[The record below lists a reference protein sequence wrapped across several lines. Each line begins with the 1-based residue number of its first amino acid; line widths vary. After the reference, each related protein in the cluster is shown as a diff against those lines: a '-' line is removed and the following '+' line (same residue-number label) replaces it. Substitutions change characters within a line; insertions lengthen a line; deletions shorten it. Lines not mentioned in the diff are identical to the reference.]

1 MKNYFYST
9 LRKSFRKLNNFIT
22 LNRNELKYIKEFNN
36 SCLSKLLAVA
46 DRKFDKKINIV
57 KGNEQKT
64 TNDIEGEAI

>member
-9 LRKSFRKLNNFIT
+9 LRKSFRKLNTFIT

-46 DRKFDKKINIV
+46 DRKFDKKINII
-57 KGNEQKT
+57 KGYEQKT
-64 TNDIEGEAI
+64 INNI

>member
-1 MKNYFYST
+1 MWRIIFIQLYVNLFE
-9 LRKSFRKLNNFIT
+9 NFIT
-22 LNRNELKYIKEFNN
+22 LNRNELKYIKQFNN
-36 SCLSKLLAVA
+36 SCLSKLLTVA